1 MIKEILKIVWNKFFV
16 YQKFNFF
23 LVLFL
28 ICASSFVEI
37 LTIASFFPVINMIIS
52 PEAQDYYIVRKLIEF
67 FSYFNVDVKDN
78 VLTFIFLFFIFII
91 IINTVFRIFMT
102 WYSQNFIKSLG
113 TKIAS
118 TSLQTLLSQDYE
130 FLSSKNSS
138 EIVSSLVVKIDEA
151 VNFLIHCAYIFSAT
165 ILSLS
170 IIIALLVIDFKVSFY
185 LIITFVSIYSCLIFY
200 MRRRTSIISE
210 TLSQNFDNRL
220 KSVQDIMSYL
230 RQIFLYNNKDF
241 YLETFISKDA
251 DIREANLNMLLYS
264 QFPRICLEAIGI
276 ICFSIA
282 TFLLINYYGYE
293 RIYLVTILTIVV
305 YAFQKLL
312 ISFNQIYVSGINI
325 LALKNSAWDIFK
337 ILKFKNNDQK
347 LRKKIIFNNLDF
359 KNLSF
364 KYKSQKNYVF
374 KNINFEIR
382 RKQKIGIFGKSGSGK
397 STLLDLICGLLE
409 PTDGLIT
416 INKKINIHSNINNW
430 RNCFSYGSQ
439 NVFLTDDTIQANIA
453 SGNSLSK
460 INHKRMLLASE
471 HACITDFVNLLK
483 NDFKTQIGTNG
494 VRLSGGQMQR
504 ISLARALYKDSDILL
519 LDEIT
524 NSLDLVTENKILSN
538 IWNFYN
544 NKTIFIVSHNKLI
557 LKNCDIILECANQNI
572 YQYKSYQNFIKKNK
586 SKIFL
591 YREIYN
597 G

>member
-1 MIKEILKIVWNKFFV
+1 LIKEILKIVWNKFFV

-483 NDFKTQIGTNG
+483 NDFKTQIGSNG

-591 YREIYN
+591 
-597 G
+597 

>member
-1 MIKEILKIVWNKFFV
+1 
-16 YQKFNFF
+16 
-23 LVLFL
+23 
-28 ICASSFVEI
+28 
-37 LTIASFFPVINMIIS
+37 MIIS

-483 NDFKTQIGTNG
+483 NDFKTQIGSNG

-591 YREIYN
+591 
-597 G
+597 

>member
-483 NDFKTQIGTNG
+483 NDFKTQIGSNG

-591 YREIYN
+591 
-597 G
+597 

>member
-591 YREIYN
+591 
-597 G
+597 